1 MNNLPAW
8 DLGNG
13 IWLLADQDFDYA
25 ALQEQNATMHEM
37 ARAMGLDNE
46 DTGSTFTIDTNGLWL
61 EITNVSSGLAYL
73 NLNNATDS
81 VYEILSKTDLTL
93 TNWNI
98 EQEVWPTNP
107 AVMPFVVA
115 SLGRTNLFIW
125 AQDWTGVTENENTTP
140 DWWFW
145 KYFGTLDLSDTNLDS
160 TGTNTLLYDYQNG
173 RDPNVI
179 QFSLQFT
186 NYYVNTLNV
195 PVQLNI
201 SGGVPSYMAVLIND
215 MNQADAVWQP
225 YASSNIIVT
234 LGPTNGAYSI
244 YVGLRGLPPN
254 AAQTWQLTSVTLYS
268 AAPMLT
274 ITNPATS
281 VVSQS
286 PIQLQGFASNPL
298 DSLTFNVS
306 NAAGVLTNQPGFL
319 TGQFYDTG
327 LLAYTTN
334 YFECSGIVLNSGT
347 NIITLHATDWAGNT
361 ANVSFTVIY
370 SPDTNPPVL
379 NLVWP
384 QDGTVISGSNFTLQA
399 QVSDPTATVTASI
412 NGNAVQGLVEQ
423 SGSVWVQNLPLNAG
437 TNAMTLTA
445 TNVFGVSVTDF
456 NVIGNDVGLVIDPLP
471 DDQLNQPLVTVTGS
485 INDPS
490 DTVTVND
497 VQANV
502 DSETGYW
509 EADGVPV
516 NPTGTA
522 SLNVQV
528 GDSSNNP
535 LSSGMAS
542 QPQPATVVLASYSD
556 FTSDQFTGFYGS
568 GNWLYLNVN
577 TINWAYDA
585 GGTENGNWAGP
596 NDAGIEEIYNNNS
609 WSLPA
614 AGPGSA
620 GLGFT
625 WDYFSVNTS
634 YVDDYG
640 TTHSFQHSSKAIMML
655 APYGQEPAGT
665 TNVYL
670 FLAGFMEYTN
680 PVQNGSANLSHPPE
694 WTQINGQ
701 TLVNTGIT
709 NADGSVMG
717 AMVVSAVGGT
727 TVTLTPTITQ
737 YYTYNAASI
746 SDTQVLNLTLQ
757 IIDTNT
763 GINLSAQTNTVIVG
777 QQMNLTCQ
785 LSVTNQLMTNFP
797 LANFQ
802 WTIPGV
808 TISNYVEA
816 ADASSAMVVTSF
828 PLNNS
833 NVVFYWVDGASNRLV
848 QCSATVQGKMV
859 TGQAA
864 FNVFRPTAKITTV
877 TGTVALDTNWNNGYF
892 ALHYGYISEFG
903 TPGIQ
908 FYSSITT
915 NGCPGHIKWIQIINS
930 LSDDVIATGGYYDVH
945 LLLTNA
951 LDNADSYPYNTL
963 TNAEDSPGRPVNK
976 ASDKS
981 VSVSDNFSM
990 WVEYQPPGGI
1000 WVPLSVVNWS
1010 WGGEGSTNGV
1020 NWSLIS
1026 SNNIVNPTGFE
1037 TTTFPTWNNIYKNP

>member
-1 MNNLPAW
+1 M
-8 DLGNG
+8 
-13 IWLLADQDFDYA
+13 
-25 ALQEQNATMHEM
+25 
-37 ARAMGLDNE
+37 
-46 DTGSTFTIDTNGLWL
+46 
-61 EITNVSSGLAYL
+61 
-73 NLNNATDS
+73 
-81 VYEILSKTDLTL
+81 
-93 TNWNI
+93 
-98 EQEVWPTNP
+98 
-107 AVMPFVVA
+107 
-115 SLGRTNLFIW
+115 
-125 AQDWTGVTENENTTP
+125 
-140 DWWFW
+140 
-145 KYFGTLDLSDTNLDS
+145 
-160 TGTNTLLYDYQNG
+160 
-173 RDPNVI
+173 
-179 QFSLQFT
+179 
-186 NYYVNTLNV
+186 
-195 PVQLNI
+195 
-201 SGGVPSYMAVLIND
+201 
-215 MNQADAVWQP
+215 
-225 YASSNIIVT
+225 
-234 LGPTNGAYSI
+234 
-244 YVGLRGLPPN
+244 
-254 AAQTWQLTSVTLYS
+254 
-268 AAPMLT
+268 
-274 ITNPATS
+274 
-281 VVSQS
+281 
-286 PIQLQGFASNPL
+286 
-298 DSLTFNVS
+298 
-306 NAAGVLTNQPGFL
+306 
-319 TGQFYDTG
+319 
-327 LLAYTTN
+327 
-334 YFECSGIVLNSGT
+334 
-347 NIITLHATDWAGNT
+347 
-361 ANVSFTVIY
+361 
-370 SPDTNPPVL
+370 
-379 NLVWP
+379 
-384 QDGTVISGSNFTLQA
+384 
-399 QVSDPTATVTASI
+399 
-412 NGNAVQGLVEQ
+412 
-423 SGSVWVQNLPLNAG
+423 
-437 TNAMTLTA
+437 
-445 TNVFGVSVTDF
+445 
-456 NVIGNDVGLVIDPLP
+456 
-471 DDQLNQPLVTVTGS
+471 
-485 INDPS
+485 
-490 DTVTVND
+490 
-497 VQANV
+497 
-502 DSETGYW
+502 
-509 EADGVPV
+509 
-516 NPTGTA
+516 
-522 SLNVQV
+522 NVQV

-614 AGPGSA
+614 AGPGSSRARIARRLFFSEHLVCGRLRHYAFFSAFLQSDHDARALRA
-620 GLGFT
+620 GASR
-625 WDYFSVNTS
+625 D
-634 YVDDYG
+634 
-640 TTHSFQHSSKAIMML
+640 
-655 APYGQEPAGT
+655 

-892 ALHYGYISEFG
+892 ALHYGYIIAEFG

-930 LSDDVIATGGYYDVH
+930 LSDDVIATGGYYNVH
-945 LLLTNA
+945 
-951 LDNADSYPYNTL
+951 YY
-963 TNAEDSPGRPVNK
+963 
-976 ASDKS
+976 
-981 VSVSDNFSM
+981 
-990 WVEYQPPGGI
+990 
-1000 WVPLSVVNWS
+1000 
-1010 WGGEGSTNGV
+1010 
-1020 NWSLIS
+1020 
-1026 SNNIVNPTGFE
+1026 
-1037 TTTFPTWNNIYKNP
+1037 